1 MKKNMLAIVILAAT
15 IVNIALTA
23 LMLFTVIPK
32 AQRTDAL
39 IQKICAILDMELE
52 NPEASDYAEIPATD
66 REVYTLA
73 DKVTVNLPKVE
84 GASKNPYA
92 QVEISL
98 VLNKKAEDYATVQPL
113 ISGYEPIIR
122 SYVSEEVAKYTID
135 TLMDNK
141 GVIQE
146 VVLSKLRTELGSS
159 DTLIGVSLYIIKDSR

>member
-39 IQKICAILDMELE
+39 IQKICAIIDMELE
-52 NPEASDYAEIPATD
+52 NPDASKYAEIPATD
-66 REVYTLA
+66 REVYTLL
-73 DKVTVNLPKVE
+73 DKVAVNLPKVE
-84 GASKNPYA
+84 GASKSPYA

-98 VLNKKAEDYATVQPL
+98 MLNKKAEDYETVQPL
-113 ISGYEPIIR
+113 IAGYEPIIR
-122 SYVSEEVAKYTID
+122 SYVAEEVSKYTID
-135 TLMDNK
+135 TLTENK

-146 VVLSKLRTELGSS
+146 VLLAKLRSELGTSE
-159 DTLIGVSLYIIKDSR
+159 TLIGVNLNITTDSR